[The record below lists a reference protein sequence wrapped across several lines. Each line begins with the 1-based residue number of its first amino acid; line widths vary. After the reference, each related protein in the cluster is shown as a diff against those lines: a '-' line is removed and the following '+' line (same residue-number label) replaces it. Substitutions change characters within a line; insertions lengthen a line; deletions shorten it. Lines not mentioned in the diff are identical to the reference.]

1 MTPATSLDSRSNSIP
16 TSTSQQPGSLQV
28 DTQAAPLNFSNEYSM
43 PMWNGFEGN
52 LSSRNMF
59 PELARPNMDDGPLY
73 SSPDSCRSPCSDQSS
88 LQPPYRRQTTSSV
101 SSVPTPAME
110 QFPAS
115 YNVPLTSSPLAMA
128 TTTLPGW
135 SNLEAG
141 VSTPQIM
148 PISLEGESILQPV
161 GEPSLR
167 ATPLDRSGTNTLPE
181 PSVPIPLSNL
191 DGDEWF
197 ALRRELT
204 SAPGVVSGDDGM
216 EIMDTLKWQD
226 CFECYWQH
234 FHPIF
239 PIVHRPSFFATK
251 PSPLLAGA
259 IVAIGS
265 QYDSRPN
272 AKEYSLALLEACLK
286 LLSKVCRL
294 LGLKILWDSYLL
306 LACLEDTNHQSFQ
319 GYRYTSCISAG
330 DSIQISVAKS
340 GCSNISSLQEF
351 IRQRM

>member
-1 MTPATSLDSRSNSIP
+1 MERQYVTILTRDTFFPFLNSANHWCSALDAQAEESHQMRARQSSHTSASSDTSGLMTPATSLDYRSDSIP
-16 TSTSQQPGSLQV
+16 ISTGQQPGSVQV
-28 DTQAAPLNFSNEYSM
+28 TQAAPTNYSIAFSM

-52 LSSRNMF
+52 LGSRNMF
-59 PELARPNMDDGPLY
+59 SEMARPNMDDGPLY
-73 SSPDSCRSPCSDQSS
+73 SSPDSCRSPCSDESS
-88 LQPPYRRQTTSSV
+88 LQIPYRSQTTSSV
-101 SSVPTPAME
+101 PASAME
-110 QFPAS
+110 QLTPGC
-115 YNVPLTSSPLAMA
+115 YNVPLASSPLTMA
-128 TTTLPGW
+128 PTTLPEWG
-135 SNLEAG
+135 NLEASG
-141 VSTPQIM
+141 STSQIM

-167 ATPLDRSGTNTLPE
+167 ASASKLDRSRTNTLPE

-234 FHPIF
+234 FHPLF
-239 PIVHRPSFFATK
+239 PLVHRPSFFATK

-265 QYDSRPN
+265 QYDRRPN

-286 LLSKVCRL
+286 LLSKV
-294 LGLKILWDSYLL
+294 
-306 LACLEDTNHQSFQ
+306 
-319 GYRYTSCISAG
+319 
-330 DSIQISVAKS
+330 
-340 GCSNISSLQEF
+340 
-351 IRQRM
+351 